1 MNCNIFRIVFGIF
14 ALYSVIKLSFQT
26 QEKENSNVIIGVPP
40 IRNPLRFGKREKNFS
55 YMRNKFFYQPKELNS
70 IQIYWKKKK
79 KNTNK
84 NLQYIIVEMIEIF
97 KRK

>member
-40 IRNPLRFGKREKNFS
+40 IRNPLRFGKRELFLYEK
-55 YMRNKFFYQPKELNS
+55 
-70 IQIYWKKKK
+70 
-79 KNTNK
+79 
-84 NLQYIIVEMIEIF
+84 
-97 KRK
+97 